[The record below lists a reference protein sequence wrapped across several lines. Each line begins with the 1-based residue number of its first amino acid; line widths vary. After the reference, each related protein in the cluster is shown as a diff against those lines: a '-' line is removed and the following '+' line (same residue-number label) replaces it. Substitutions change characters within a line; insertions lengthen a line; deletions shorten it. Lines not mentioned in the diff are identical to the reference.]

1 MHLWPPGEG
10 ALGQESPDLQIKI
23 QDAQLSLN
31 FKQRV
36 LFFWPVSN
44 IAPNIYSVFYLATM
58 CQLLRKYEITF
69 ALSLAVGL
77 WEGSHCRFS
86 STVEG
91 ISLGSLVSARR
102 NCFGHH
108 RRSLSL
114 LTCGFSCCHWVVLF
128 SGVSSEN
135 PVSGAFYANSLVGAG
150 DCPVLLC
157 LVLL

>member
-77 WEGSHCRFS
+77 
-86 STVEG
+86 
-91 ISLGSLVSARR
+91 
-102 NCFGHH
+102 
-108 RRSLSL
+108 
-114 LTCGFSCCHWVVLF
+114 
-128 SGVSSEN
+128 
-135 PVSGAFYANSLVGAG
+135 
-150 DCPVLLC
+150 
-157 LVLL
+157 